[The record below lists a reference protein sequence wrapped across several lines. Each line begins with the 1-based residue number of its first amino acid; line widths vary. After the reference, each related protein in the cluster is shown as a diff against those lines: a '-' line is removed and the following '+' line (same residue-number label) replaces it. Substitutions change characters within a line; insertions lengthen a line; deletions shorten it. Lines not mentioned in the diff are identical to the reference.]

1 MFDDSSTVQRVFAK
15 IQQIGFE
22 LMIISLIHAFINNIW
37 ISIIVGLAI
46 FWAIIIFHVPDTI
59 VAIMP
64 IVLVVIN
71 IIQLFFIPFELRFVI
86 ILGLAVVMYLTG
98 LIGIIAIFKH
108 RQRQSSFIQMINRT
122 ERIRKNMERQD
133 KWR

>member
-1 MFDDSSTVQRVFAK
+1 MFDDSSTVQRVFSK
-15 IQQIGFE
+15 IQQIGFQ
-22 LMIISLIHAFINNIW
+22 LMLISLIYAFIDNIW
-37 ISIIVGLAI
+37 ISIIVGLAL
-46 FWAIIIFHVPDTI
+46 FWTMVIFHVPDII

-71 IIQLFFIPFELRFVI
+71 IIQLFFIPFEPRFVI
-86 ILGLAVVMYLTG
+86 ILGLAVIIYLTG
-98 LIGIIAIFKH
+98 LIGIIAVFKH